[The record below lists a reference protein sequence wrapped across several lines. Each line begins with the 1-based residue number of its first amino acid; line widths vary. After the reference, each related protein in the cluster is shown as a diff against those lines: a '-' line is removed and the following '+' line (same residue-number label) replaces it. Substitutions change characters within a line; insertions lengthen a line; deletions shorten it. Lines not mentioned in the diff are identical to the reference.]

1 MRSFLLGVVLAL
13 SFNAYAFEWQK
24 DGSLLMTRE
33 EVEQTEKNFY
43 QLSSNFKIATQQV
56 HELRRQLE
64 EVQNNKCL

>member
-1 MRSFLLGVVLAL
+1 MKNFLLGVVLAL

-43 QLSSNFKIATQQV
+43 QLNANFKIATQQV

-64 EVQNNKCL
+64 EVQNNKCI